1 MTGPFM
7 LIFDGAA
14 DWRPVFERWPIVAR
28 GAFSGKRHD
37 DQNAVGKDK
46 SGFCA
51 GGPKSAKC
59 VSNGAP
65 KGRRLFGAAGRTRA
79 AHIVQLGAVGVERAD
94 EKLAEEL
101 NDSGEVARPFH
112 AVGGGRGKRV

>member
-1 MTGPFM
+1 M

-14 DWRPVFERWPIVAR
+14 DWRSVFERWPMVAR
-28 GAFSGKRHD
+28 GAFSGKRHN

-46 SGFCA
+46 SGYRA
-51 GGPKSAKC
+51 GGPKSAKGA
-59 VSNGAP
+59 SNGAP
-65 KGRRLFGAAGRTRA
+65 KGRRLFGAAGRARP

-112 AVGGGRGKRV
+112 AVGGRGGKRI